1 MKLGLIAGNG
11 RFPFLLLDAARA
23 QGFAVTVAAI
33 REETDPEIN
42 HRGAVDEKISV
53 HWLSLGE
60 LSRLIETFHK
70 EGVSMAV
77 MAGQVKHKQIFSSI
91 RPDWRL
97 AKLLLNL
104 RTRNTDM
111 LLGAVAKV
119 LGDEGIELISST
131 SFLEPLLAQEGVLT
145 SRAPDE
151 EERKNIEYGLNV
163 ARSVAGFD
171 IGQTVVVAAQA
182 CVAVEAM
189 EGTDA
194 AIERAG
200 ALMRTPRRRRLH
212 AHYPDDKDLSDTLQ
226 RRLTVVKVAKP
237 KQDMRFDVPVIG
249 IRTMET
255 MFAAGASCLSVEAG
269 TDAALRSRCAP
280 RARQRGR
287 HCHVAVPRMTELA
300 SLYCTILANSPVF
313 SFHLFRRSYVKRSAF
328 VLHSR
333 GSCARGWIRHCPC
346 SRSDDAQPPAGGA
359 HLYPSLAGR
368 LPDRPGQLPRQV
380 GGALLLPQGHDPG
393 MHHRSPQL
401 PARPIEVSKPLNAV
415 IVGVSVDTPDSHK
428 QFCTKEGLTFR
439 LLADP
444 EHKVVDEYGSL
455 GHFGA
460 MTIAQ
465 RNTFLIDP
473 EGKIVKVWT
482 KVDPSHHSEEVL
494 QQLAELKK

>member
-1 MKLGLIAGNG
+1 MNLGLIAGNG

-42 HRGAVDEKISV
+42 HRGAIDDKITV

-60 LSRLIETFHK
+60 LSRLIDIFHK

-145 SRAPDE
+145 RRAPDE
-151 EERKNIEYGLNV
+151 EERKNIDYGLSV

-200 ALMRTPRRRRLH
+200 ALMRTLDEE
-212 AHYPDDKDLSDTLQ
+212 ASTLE

-249 IRTMET
+249 IRTIET
-255 MFAAGASCLSVEAG
+255 MLNAGASCLSVEAAR
-269 TDAALRSRCAP
+269 TLLFDRETLID
-280 RARQRGR
+280 RADNSGITII
-287 HCHVAVPRMTELA
+287 AVPR
-300 SLYCTILANSPVF
+300 
-313 SFHLFRRSYVKRSAF
+313 
-328 VLHSR
+328 
-333 GSCARGWIRHCPC
+333 
-346 SRSDDAQPPAGGA
+346 
-359 HLYPSLAGR
+359 
-368 LPDRPGQLPRQV
+368 
-380 GGALLLPQGHDPG
+380 
-393 MHHRSPQL
+393 
-401 PARPIEVSKPLNAV
+401 
-415 IVGVSVDTPDSHK
+415 
-428 QFCTKEGLTFR
+428 
-439 LLADP
+439 
-444 EHKVVDEYGSL
+444 
-455 GHFGA
+455 
-460 MTIAQ
+460 
-465 RNTFLIDP
+465 
-473 EGKIVKVWT
+473 
-482 KVDPSHHSEEVL
+482 
-494 QQLAELKK
+494 